1 MKSSKNRLLIWK
13 NCVFCAR
20 GSLWATNRWKLGRV
34 VWGIITICL
43 PHDLHWVSAVCC
55 YPKLSRKLKWTFSGP
70 AEHRW
75 PWVCRC
81 VCVRLCSAEQTLE
94 SIRNVRYWGH
104 WLLVYIISFLIAS
117 VEVVFC
123 SCVWKCCWLLH
134 IWDTRKFS
142 MLIYLLL
149 LFFFSVFCWENLNK
163 IRNRVELQDFM
174 FAQMPFFS
182 NIIITLFNSLVD

>member
-1 MKSSKNRLLIWK
+1 MIFIEYLLFAAIP
-13 NCVFCAR
+13 NYPE
-20 GSLWATNRWKLGRV
+20 SLNGPSV
-34 VWGIITICL
+34 VQQNTDDPEYVG
-43 PHDLHWVSAVCC
+43 V
-55 YPKLSRKLKWTFSGP
+55 
-70 AEHRW
+70 
-75 PWVCRC
+75 C
-81 VCVRLCSAEQTLE
+81 VCLCSAEQTLE
-94 SIRNVRYWGH
+94 SIRHVRYWGH
-104 WLLVYIISFLIAS
+104 WLLIYIISFLIAS

-163 IRNRVELQDFM
+163 IRNGVELQDFM